1 MISETGIPASATECL
16 RHTKVPKRGLGT
28 IKAAVD
34 SDLKLDGT
42 YGRTWAFAGTRGL
55 AVVDPATGSYSLYPR
70 AQLEDLRIET
80 MVSTGLLSVTV
91 DGTPQLLLRFSNA
104 KAKELG
110 RFTRIAGKL
119 VDGKRVRA
127 EDLAD
132 AELSPTCPTCGLRYA
147 DPHRPVCPKCLNR
160 RSLFFRLLSYMGKY
174 KRAIAVILALI
185 LVSSAFKLTTPF
197 LGGRILFDEV
207 LREGGRYYGLLVE
220 VVLVMIGARLLTVL
234 ADVIYGR
241 INARFTARVFYDLKV
256 DIFTSMQR
264 LSYGFFSKK
273 QTGGLMT
280 RVNWDALQL
289 QYLFLDGVP
298 FFLANVFNVI
308 GIAVAMFILDWR
320 LSLLVLIPTPLII
333 ALTKGMLPRLF
344 SLFFRRFRKRRVMN
358 SLINDVLTGMRVVK
372 AFGKEEEEIA
382 RFRPANSGM
391 YSSNMDLIRFETAVF
406 PLLALIMRLG
416 GLIVWAVG
424 GWLVVGGN
432 VSFGMLMSFV
442 GYLAMIYEPLQ
453 FMTMIADWGSSAMN
467 AAQRIFEIIDTVPEV
482 ADRPDPVR
490 LERIKGKID
499 VRHVTFAYE
508 PNKPV
513 LHDVSF
519 SIKPGEMIGLVGH
532 TGAGKSTITNL
543 ITRLYD
549 VDEGMIKIDGVD
561 VRDIAIAD
569 LRSQIGIV
577 LQDTYVFNGTIAE
590 NISYARPGASHEEIV
605 EAAILANAHD
615 YITKLPDGYD
625 TLLGKKG
632 KDLSGGE
639 KQRLSIARA
648 ILLSPRILIFDEATS
663 SVDSRTEQMIQQAIA
678 RLIEGRT
685 TIAIAHRLST
695 LRLANRLV
703 VINKGRVEETG
714 THEELLR
721 AKGTYSQ
728 MVRREREALKVIAV
742 GEE

>member
-1 MISETGIPASATECL
+1 
-16 RHTKVPKRGLGT
+16 
-28 IKAAVD
+28 
-34 SDLKLDGT
+34 
-42 YGRTWAFAGTRGL
+42 
-55 AVVDPATGSYSLYPR
+55 
-70 AQLEDLRIET
+70 
-80 MVSTGLLSVTV
+80 
-91 DGTPQLLLRFSNA
+91 
-104 KAKELG
+104 
-110 RFTRIAGKL
+110 
-119 VDGKRVRA
+119 
-127 EDLAD
+127 
-132 AELSPTCPTCGLRYA
+132 
-147 DPHRPVCPKCLNR
+147 
-160 RSLFFRLLSYMGKY
+160 
-174 KRAIAVILALI
+174 
-185 LVSSAFKLTTPF
+185 
-197 LGGRILFDEV
+197 
-207 LREGGRYYGLLVE
+207 
-220 VVLVMIGARLLTVL
+220 
-234 ADVIYGR
+234 
-241 INARFTARVFYDLKV
+241 
-256 DIFTSMQR
+256 
-264 LSYGFFSKK
+264 
-273 QTGGLMT
+273 MT